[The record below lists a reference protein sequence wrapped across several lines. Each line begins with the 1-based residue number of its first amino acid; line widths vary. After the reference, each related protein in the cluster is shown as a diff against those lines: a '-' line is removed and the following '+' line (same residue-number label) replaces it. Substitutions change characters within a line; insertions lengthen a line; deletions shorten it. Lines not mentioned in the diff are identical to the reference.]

1 MQNSNKGAVRLC
13 VAIAGALAA
22 TTAGAVSFESNDW
35 KFSVEGNINVHY
47 IYSSCQS
54 ATSAQAVD
62 GGLACAGST
71 SGSSVSNIGNGLLP
85 AALTFG
91 ISTTQAG
98 FDIAAHFGLYPGI
111 STNDGGSP
119 NLQSNG
125 GASTNVGLGTTGLD
139 VRQVYMTF
147 GNKDMGTF
155 TLGRNFGLFGFD
167 AIINDMTLPGVGVA
181 GSASG
186 ASPSNTTLGSIGLG
200 YIYVDTLAQMDYTTP
215 DIAGLK
221 FTIGI
226 FDPLN
231 SLTDTNNQAKKAPGL
246 HAKAAYTLKM
256 SDDMKFYASVTG
268 ITQKQN
274 AQTVIGTDVTT
285 PVIGTIT
292 VGGVPV
298 PVLGNPVST
307 AIYGPDQYTSAGGDL
322 FVKFDVAGFEVD
334 ASYYYGKGLGTTG
347 LFFRADDGA
356 GHARKSDGY
365 LLQGTYTFGAVKVGV
380 NYGVSKLQFAN
391 ATDATNDPTLVD
403 KNSKVTGGVYYSL
416 TKNLTL
422 LGEVSRV
429 QAQAH
434 NGDEN
439 KSTNANLGAFL
450 SF

>member
-1 MQNSNKGAVRLC
+1 MQNSNKGAACLG

-54 ATSAQAVD
+54 ANSAQAVD

-91 ISTTQAG
+91 VSTTQAG

-125 GASTNVGLGTTGLD
+125 GAPTNVGLGTTGLD

-147 GNKDMGTF
+147 GNKDIGTF

-186 ASPSNTTLGSIGLG
+186 ASPSNTTLGSIGFG

-215 DIAGLK
+215 DIAGFK

-231 SLTDTNNQAKKAPGL
+231 SLTDTNNQPKKAPGV
-246 HAKAAYTLKM
+246 HAKAAYTLKL

-274 AQTVIGTDVTT
+274 AETVVGTFTTT
-285 PVIGTIT
+285 PVIGTT
-292 VGGVPV
+292 VGGV
-298 PVLGNPVST
+298 PVLGNPVTTS
-307 AIYGPDQYTSAGGDL
+307 IYGPDEYSSKGGDV
-322 FVKFDVAGFEVD
+322 FVKFAASGFEVD
-334 ASYYYGKGLGTTG
+334 ASYYYGKGMGTTG

-365 LLQGTYTFGAVKVGV
+365 LVQGTYTFGPVKVGV
-380 NYGVSKLQFAN
+380 NYGVSKLDFAN
-391 ATDATNDPTLVD
+391 STDATNDPTLVE

-422 LGEVSRV
+422 LGEVSGV
-429 QAQAH
+429 KAQAH
-434 NGDEN
+434 DGNEN
-439 KSTNANLGAFL
+439 KSTNANFGAFL
-450 SF
+450 AF